1 MLAFHGWKET
11 AEMMQR
17 YTELDAADA
26 IVAYPAGED
35 RAWAPAPYAK
45 TTGAE
50 DTQFVR
56 DIVDS
61 LRATYAV
68 DDERIYATGMSN
80 GGGFAA
86 YLGCQMP
93 DVFKSVATVSA
104 AYYQAIHASCKGEPV
119 GRLDM
124 HGTLDPVVDYYGGTR
139 HKERY
144 VSVPEVVSMDAQ
156 RNRCEGNLN
165 TERLANN
172 ALLVQWEQCQYPVQH
187 IRIGGGK
194 HVWPGGN
201 YDDASDVG
209 FGFATDKVL
218 DFFAIPGRPAGMEE
232 ARTVETGTMED
243 EDFSAS

>member
-1 MLAFHGWKET
+1 
-11 AEMMQR
+11 
-17 YTELDAADA
+17 
-26 IVAYPAGED
+26 
-35 RAWAPAPYAK
+35 
-45 TTGAE
+45 
-50 DTQFVR
+50 
-56 DIVDS
+56 
-61 LRATYAV
+61 
-68 DDERIYATGMSN
+68 
-80 GGGFAA
+80 
-86 YLGCQMP
+86 
-93 DVFKSVATVSA
+93 
-104 AYYQAIHASCKGEPV
+104 
-119 GRLDM
+119 
-124 HGTLDPVVDYYGGTR
+124 
-139 HKERY
+139 
-144 VSVPEVVSMDAQ
+144 MDAQ

-218 DFFAIPGRPAGMEE
+218 DFFAIPGRHAGMEE